1 MIIDIWYY
9 IHIARGKIMICTKA
23 WWMEQIHKLIIF
35 ILSESIRIITFL
47 TFWIIN
53 ILAFFIQFKGIMIS
67 HNNFFTKVG
76 RKAMFPIT
84 IVNGVSIPSIM
95 SVNFLVSRNE
105 WRTITMVPDLW
116 FAIINWVDKNL
127 GIIRVR
133 CYELSFM
140 LYYHRENLIKIW

>member
-1 MIIDIWYY
+1 MIID
-9 IHIARGKIMICTKA
+9 IHIARGKIMICTRA

-53 ILAFFIQFKGIMIS
+53 ILPFFIQFKGIMIS
-67 HNNFFTKVG
+67 HNIIFTKVE

-105 WRTITMVPDLW
+105 WRTITMAPDLW

-127 GIIRVR
+127 GIIRVG
-133 CYELSFM
+133 CSELSFM
-140 LYYHRENLIKIW
+140 LYYHRENLIEIW